1 MRALGDGH
9 SGNLVTRNETA
20 LSTHFR
26 FGENWQSFQA
36 RVDEA
41 GIAEAVRGLE
51 KLVSDLS
58 GKRFLDVGCGSGLS
72 MLAALQLGAS
82 SVVGTDMDPDSVAA
96 SRNLLSRSARG
107 KDWQVLERSVLDMG
121 GAELGTF
128 DVVYSW
134 GVLHHTA
141 DMWTALAK
149 AGLLVKSNGLLV
161 VALYH
166 KTPLCTFWRKE
177 KRFYTHAHPWQQK
190 MIRIIY
196 KGAFLLRLFTIGQ
209 TPRRYVAEYHMG
221 RGMDWHHDVHD
232 WLGGYPYEST
242 LPREVVPKLREAGFV
257 VEKIFERRVGRMGI
271 FGSGCD
277 EYVARR
283 SG

>member
-1 MRALGDGH
+1 M
-9 SGNLVTRNETA
+9 NETA

-36 RVDEA
+36 RVDQA
-41 GIAEAVRGLE
+41 RIAEAVRGLE
-51 KLVSDLS
+51 KLVPDLS
-58 GKRFLDVGCGSGLS
+58 KQRFLDIGCGSGLS
-72 MLAALQLGAS
+72 MLAALRLGAS
-82 SVVGTDMDPDSVAA
+82 SVVGTDIDPDSVAA
-96 SRNLLSRSARG
+96 SRNLLSRSAPG
-107 KDWQVLERSVLDMG
+107 KDWQVLERSILDMG
-121 GAELGTF
+121 GVTLGTF

-149 AGLLVKSNGLLV
+149 AGLLVKPNGLLV

-177 KRFYTHAHPWQQK
+177 KRFYAHADPWQQK
-190 MIRIIY
+190 TIRFIY

-209 TPRRYVAEYHMG
+209 NPRRYVADYHIG
-221 RGMDWHHDVHD
+221 RGMDWNHDVHD

-242 LPREVVPKLREAGFV
+242 LPREVVPKLSEAGFV
-257 VEKIFERRVGRMGI
+257 VEKIVENRSARMGI

-283 SG
+283 AG